1 MYTECSGVYVYCSVL
16 DILSQQSKFDMLSFN
31 YSQHANLLHGTL
43 HLPHFTFAS
52 YQQPSG
58 KLSLQLPCQPASGVS
73 LPALTFALIN
83 NQGKLSL
90 SHHANLLLV
99 FMSHSP
105 FALINNPRE
114 AITLSHHA
122 NLLLVFMSH
131 YPLLLSTIQGK
142 LSPSVTVPAC
152 FLCSCHTHLC
162 SYEQSKGNYDRQS
175 SCQPGS
181 GVHVCNTNFSSQSH

>member
-1 MYTECSGVYVYCSVL
+1 MPTCFWCLRHTHPCSY
-16 DILSQQSKFDMLSFN
+16 QQSK
-31 YSQHANLLHGTL
+31 G
-43 HLPHFTFAS
+43 S
-52 YQQPSG
+52 YHTQST
-58 KLSLQLPCQPASGVS
+58 CQPASGVH
-73 LPALTFALIN
+73 ATLTFALIN

-90 SHHANLLLV
+90 SYHANLLLV
-99 FMSHSP
+99 FMPHSPLLLSTTKGSYHSVTMPICFWCSCHTP